1 MCFRT
6 VYSHSPRLAHEL
18 TLHNRLVDRFTKA
31 WTSFMVLVA
40 IFYWIAPLPRIYWTY
55 FTRTNASEPLELV
68 QHLEIQFYWLDNRN
82 SIRDYTIYAAMMLP
96 FIFLCATMNNMK
108 TLTVSCSVE
117 YCTKFMCLVTEAIR
131 QLDSLSANDD
141 QARELRKVVAMH
153 KRVLIC
159 SRLLDESLRP
169 LLLMQWLLCIIIW
182 SVTLVYFDY
191 SGVHMKSISIIVM
204 FLLVTAEMLSY
215 CILGTRLTSQA
226 EQLERVIYASRW
238 YNLPI
243 KEQRNV
249 QIMLKRAQGRVG
261 IRGYK
266 FVNVNL
272 EEFSRMVNRAYSAY
286 VVLKREISA

>member
-1 MCFRT
+1 
-6 VYSHSPRLAHEL
+6 
-18 TLHNRLVDRFTKA
+18 
-31 WTSFMVLVA
+31 
-40 IFYWIAPLPRIYWTY
+40 
-55 FTRTNASEPLELV
+55 
-68 QHLEIQFYWLDNRN
+68 
-82 SIRDYTIYAAMMLP
+82 
-96 FIFLCATMNNMK
+96 
-108 TLTVSCSVE
+108 
-117 YCTKFMCLVTEAIR
+117 
-131 QLDSLSANDD
+131 
-141 QARELRKVVAMH
+141 
-153 KRVLIC
+153 
-159 SRLLDESLRP
+159 
-169 LLLMQWLLCIIIW
+169 
-182 SVTLVYFDY
+182 
-191 SGVHMKSISIIVM
+191 MKSISIIVM

-226 EQLERVIYASRW
+226 EQLERAIYASRW